1 MPFWSEVEGGV
12 LHEPLI
18 RKRGRYIFPYPVMA
32 VVVDSGAEVTEV
44 RVPLHPPPEH
54 GSLVLQTTVGC
65 PWNRCLFC
73 GSRRGRTFSPR
84 SEEVKDDILLAKE
97 AYGAKPTRIFLADGN
112 SLVLRTD
119 RLVEILAL
127 CFDTFPN
134 LERVSTY
141 GSARFLV
148 RKGLDE
154 LKLVSRAGLKKV
166 YLGLETGDD
175 DLLKYMEKGATSE
188 DMVKAATMAREADIE
203 LSVTV
208 LMGLGGA
215 NSWQRNA
222 TLTARVLNMMRPP
235 ETRLHHLI
243 LRRSSPLYEVMMRGE
258 FHEASRHEILKE
270 MRELIGLLEYET
282 KLHTHRLSIRGPPIE
297 RKVPEEKE
305 GILKILD
312 FALHHFF
319 GEEVDAERVRGFS
332 MSDILKWD
340 GYEESSLLE
349 YIDEL

>member
-1 MPFWSEVEGGV
+1 
-12 LHEPLI
+12 
-18 RKRGRYIFPYPVMA
+18 MA
-32 VVVDSGAEVTEV
+32 VVANSGADITDV

-54 GSLVLQTTVGC
+54 GSLVLQTTIGC

-73 GSRRGRTFSPR
+73 GSRRREKFRPR

-97 AYGAKPTRIFLADGN
+97 TYGARPTRIFLADGN

-119 RLVEILAL
+119 KLVEIVSL
-127 CFDTFPN
+127 CFEEFPN

-141 GSARFLV
+141 GSARFIV

-154 LKLVSRAGLKKV
+154 LKLLSQAGLKKI

-175 DLLKYMEKGATSE
+175 ELLKYMEKGATSE
-188 DMVKAATMAREADIE
+188 DMVNAATMARETDIE

-215 NSWQRNA
+215 NSWKRNA
-222 TLTARVLNMMRPP
+222 TLTAKVLNTMRPP

-243 LRRSSPLYEVMMRGE
+243 LRRSSPLYEVAKRGE
-258 FHEASRHEILKE
+258 FQEASRHEILKE
-270 MRELIGLLEYET
+270 MRELISLLDYET
-282 KLHTHRLSIRGPPIE
+282 QLHTHRLMIRGPPIE
-297 RKVPEEKE
+297 RRMLEEKE
-305 GILKILD
+305 DVLRILD
-312 FALHHFF
+312 FSLHHFY
-319 GEEVDAERVRGFS
+319 GEEVDAERIRGFS

-340 GYEESSLLE
+340 GYEESSLLDYE
-349 YIDEL
+349 DAS